1 MKKFLIKIAIFL
13 TLLIP
18 VYGVTCIIFNF
29 LEAHAKGETGRQL
42 YIHNRL
48 NAGYLIMGS
57 SRAEHHYNPA
67 ILTPY
72 YNIGE
77 DKMGIIFN
85 LGRLELIRERAKIRS
100 IIYDIEPDYDLLVQD
115 PNSSYL
121 GYLRPYY
128 WHRHIKEIFRD
139 VDGSEKYKMLFPFYA
154 YNSRLLKLLAD
165 QKAKDM
171 TLQKGYVPYE
181 GCQEIV
187 KERLPQD
194 KHDPQKYAY
203 MKRLINECKKS
214 GTQLIFTA
222 SPQLSYESD
231 SVFEP
236 FKKICKAKHIPF
248 LNHYCDKRY
257 TRYRKLFHNANHLN
271 STGADLYTV
280 EIAKEIKMI
289 HQKQ

>member
-1 MKKFLIKIAIFL
+1 MRKFLTKIFIFL
-13 TLLIP
+13 ALLLPI
-18 VYGVTCIIFNF
+18 YGATYMIFSF

-42 YIHNRL
+42 YIHKQL
-48 NAGYLIMGS
+48 KAGYLIMGS

-85 LGRLELIRERAKIRS
+85 LGRLELVKERSKIHS

-115 PNSSYL
+115 SNTSYL

-128 WHRHIKEIFRD
+128 WQGHIKEIFWD
-139 VDGSEKYKMLFPFYA
+139 VDPSEKYKMLLPFYA

-165 QKAKDM
+165 QKAKDE
-171 TLQKGYVPYE
+171 TLAKGYIPYE
-181 GCQEIV
+181 GCQEII

-194 KHDPQKYAY
+194 KHDPLKYVY
-203 MKRLINECKKS
+203 MKRLISDCKRS
-214 GTQLIFTA
+214 HTELIFTA
-222 SPQLSYESD
+222 SPQLSYGSD

-236 FKKICKAKHIPF
+236 FKEICKANHIPF

-257 TRYRKLFHNANHLN
+257 TRHRQLFYNANHLN
-271 STGADLYTV
+271 STGADLFTA
-280 EIAKEIKMI
+280 EIAREIKKI
-289 HQKQ
+289 HHKQ

>member
-1 MKKFLIKIAIFL
+1 MRKFLTKIVMLL

-18 VYGVTCIIFNF
+18 VYGVTYIIFNF

-48 NAGYLIMGS
+48 KADYLIMGS

-85 LGRLELIRERAKIRS
+85 LGRLELIRERSKVRS

-121 GYLRPYY
+121 WQLRPYY
-128 WHRHIKEIFRD
+128 WHGHIKEIFWD
-139 VDGSEKYKMLFPFYA
+139 VDSSEKYKMLLPFYA
-154 YNSRLLKLLAD
+154 YNSILLKLLAD

-171 TLQKGYVPYE
+171 TLQKGYIPYE

-187 KERLPQD
+187 KERLSQD
-194 KHDPQKYAY
+194 KHDPLKYAY
-203 MKRLINECKKS
+203 MRRLISYCKHS
-214 GTQLIFTA
+214 NIELIFTA

-236 FKKICKAKHIPF
+236 FKKICNANHIAF

-257 TRYRKLFHNANHLN
+257 TRHRKFFHNANHLN
-271 STGADLYTV
+271 STGSDLFTA
-280 EIAKEIKMI
+280 EIAREIKKTRI
-289 HQKQ
+289 KQ